1 MHQLILDN
9 TSWQLVA
16 LLVLLSI
23 LCVVAFR
30 WRSCVMGADFPD
42 LWRHWYT
49 PVEVQKFLG
58 GLEGKIRRLYAIS
71 ELTVDV
77 VFPVCYSGLAIILMA
92 VLMKISACLAWQW
105 LLYLPL
111 LTAVADLSEN
121 VSVAFLALTFDQNDP
136 PRKFAYVTAISSF
149 VKWKSSYFVLAAL
162 AFLVVRLAWS

>member
-1 MHQLILDN
+1 M
-9 TSWQLVA
+9 
-16 LLVLLSI
+16 
-23 LCVVAFR
+23 
-30 WRSCVMGADFPD
+30 
-42 LWRHWYT
+42 
-49 PVEVQKFLG
+49 QKFLG

-92 VLMKISACLAWQW
+92 VLMKISAGLAWQW

-149 VKWKSSYFVLAAL
+149 VKGKSSYFVLAAL